1 MKRPYQIT
9 AVVFILFAAFIA
21 RDSMELKFYT
31 ALGPGPSFFPF
42 WLSVLMMI
50 LAAMMFF
57 NATFKNAGPMPD
69 DFWASKVGY
78 LRMLA
83 IFLAISFAVFFM
95 ETIGFRLTMLA
106 FYLFLLFALGR
117 QNLIVT
123 AIVAIAGSWG
133 VFQVFTEYLKVP
145 LPIGIFGI

>member
-9 AVVFILFAAFIA
+9 AVVFILFSAFIA

-31 ALGPGPSFFPF
+31 ALGPGPGFFPF

-50 LAAMMFF
+50 LAAMMFY

-83 IFLAISFAVFFM
+83 IFLAIAFA
-95 ETIGFRLTMLA
+95 
-106 FYLFLLFALGR
+106 
-117 QNLIVT
+117 
-123 AIVAIAGSWG
+123 
-133 VFQVFTEYLKVP
+133 
-145 LPIGIFGI
+145 